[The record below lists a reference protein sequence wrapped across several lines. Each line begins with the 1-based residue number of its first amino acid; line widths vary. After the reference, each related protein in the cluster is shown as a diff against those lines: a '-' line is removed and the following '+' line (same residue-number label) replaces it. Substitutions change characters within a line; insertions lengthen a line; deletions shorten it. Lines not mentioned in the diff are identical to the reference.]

1 MIDTQAGFLAIDFE
15 VKKKDIISAALVIGE
30 GCLSQIR
37 ADSLL
42 NYEN

>member
-1 MIDTQAGFLAIDFE
+1 LIDTRAGFLATDFE
-15 VKKKDIISAALVIGE
+15 VKRKDIISDALVIIE

-42 NYEN
+42 HYEN